1 MVMDPTNAK
10 HAHADERLRAEPIIW
25 LATVR
30 PDGRPHQ
37 VPVWFLW
44 DGATILIFSEPEK
57 QKIRNLR
64 ANPQASL
71 ALEALDEGGDIV
83 VVEGRAELLD
93 AMVSEDVLAVYE
105 AKYARLLANMGW
117 TLESMVARYS
127 QAIRVSPTRLIAW

>member
-1 MVMDPTNAK
+1 MVMDMTNAK

-44 DGATILIFSEPEK
+44 DGETILIFSEPEN

-93 AMVSEDVLAVYE
+93 AMASEDVLAVYG
-105 AKYARLLANMGW
+105 AKYARLMANMGW